1 MSFMSYAYLDKGSIL
16 HAVEKEEDAKQYSKN
31 GKVEKID
38 YQCKGGYPLIAGQS
52 VVMYSTE
59 KAVVSNGEE
68 YTKDGIPLDLKQYPQ
83 LLVLYKNLS

>member
-1 MSFMSYAYLDKGSIL
+1 MAYTYLDKGNIL
-16 HAVEKEEDAKQYSKN
+16 HAVSEQEDAKQYSKN
-31 GKVEKID
+31 GKVEEVE
-38 YQCKGGYPLIAGQS
+38 YPCNGGYPIIAGQS

-83 LLVLYKNLS
+83 LIDLYKRLS